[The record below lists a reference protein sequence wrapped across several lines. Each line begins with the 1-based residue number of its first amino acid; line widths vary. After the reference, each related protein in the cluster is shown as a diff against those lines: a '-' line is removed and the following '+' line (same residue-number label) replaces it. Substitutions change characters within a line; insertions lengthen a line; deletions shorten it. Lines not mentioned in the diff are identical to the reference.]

1 MMTYEHKMIIAKELN
16 RLAGSGKSKIEKFKY
31 SQVELSARLGIS
43 NATVSKMISG
53 QWENISDAMWRKV
66 QATLKIEID
75 WNTGE
80 TTNYRNLMELLK
92 AAQERHLT
100 IGISFDAGAGKSHAY
115 VEYERYNRNV
125 IHVEC
130 ALYWKSK
137 SYISNLLKAC
147 GISPNGTTEEM
158 IEQFIEHVMGLED
171 PIIIIDQMD
180 KLKEGPF
187 DLFMDMYNS
196 LFRCASFVVSGV
208 PALKKR
214 ILRGAKND
222 KIGYREVLSRLHGN
236 FLQLDIPN
244 YEDVE
249 IICKA
254 NGLHDEDEIERIHN
268 LCEGDLRVVRKEVG
282 KFFLLNG
289 KEVA

>member
-1 MMTYEHKMIIAKELN
+1 MTNEYKTSIATELF
-16 RLAGSGKSKIEKFKY
+16 RLAGSGKSKTDKYKY

-53 QWENISDAMWRKV
+53 QWNNISDAMWRKV
-66 QATLKIEID
+66 QATLKLDMD
-75 WNTGE
+75 WNTGA
-80 TTNYRNLMELLK
+80 TTNYTNLMELLK

-100 IGISFDAGAGKSHAY
+100 LGISFNAGVGKSHAY
-115 VEYERYNRNV
+115 VDYERYNRNV
-125 IHVEC
+125 IHIEC
-130 ALYWKSK
+130 ANFWRTR

-147 GISPNGTTEEM
+147 GIVPSGTMEEM
-158 IEQFIEHVMGLED
+158 IECFIDHVMGLED

-187 DLFMDMYNS
+187 DLFMDMYNY
-196 LFRCASFVVSGV
+196 LFRCCSFVVSGV

-236 FLQLDIPN
+236 FLQLDIPDHS
-244 YEDVE
+244 DVE
-249 IICKA
+249 AVCKA
-254 NGLHDEDEIERIHN
+254 NGLHDEDEIARIYN
-268 LCEGDLRVVRKEVG
+268 LSEGDLRVVRKEVA
-282 KFFLLNG
+282 KYFLLND